1 MLMNNIQTWEDG
13 KTNETVFFGFK
24 QIFRNTTCRIMDVLM
39 NSKKSVLQSF
49 LAVLCLLTC
58 APLHA
63 QTTYESLR
71 DGDAAYDRS
80 NYSKAEPHYRRVT
93 EKEPSNWNAAY
104 NLGNALYQ
112 QGKYE
117 EAGKIFEK
125 AVVNAPDTRTK
136 ADALHNAGNALLKQ
150 NKFKEAAKAYENSL
164 RLRPGDADTKMN
176 LQMAKKK
183 DQQEQQRQQQE
194 QQQQN
199 QEQNKQ
205 DSNQQ
210 NQNQQNQ
217 NQQQQNQQ
225 NQQQNQQQSQPNS
238 NQKNTP
244 PQQPQQQQESPS
256 QQRQRMKEE
265 EARRLLET
273 SIGPDDKKNA
283 RKYRSAQQRKRPAVG
298 RKDW

>member
-1 MLMNNIQTWEDG
+1 MKFNIFQMRWDG
-13 KTNETVFFGFK
+13 RTDKTASSALTSCMV
-24 QIFRNTTCRIMDVLM
+24 
-39 NSKKSVLQSF
+39 
-49 LAVLCLLTC
+49 ALCLLNL
-58 APLHA
+58 APLTA

-71 DGDAAYDRS
+71 DGDAAYNRS

-93 EKEPSNWNAAY
+93 EKDPSNWNAAY
-104 NLGNALYQ
+104 NLGNTLYQ

-125 AVVNAPDTRTK
+125 AVANAPDTRAK

-150 NKFKEAAKAYENSL
+150 NKFKEAIKAYENSL

-183 DQQEQQRQQQE
+183 DQQEQQRQQQQ

-199 QEQNKQ
+199 QQQNNQ
-205 DSNQQ
+205 DQNQQ

-217 NQQQQNQQ
+217 DQQNQQ
-225 NQQQNQQQSQPNS
+225 NQNQQQNKQQPQPNS
-238 NQKNTP
+238 DPKNSP
-244 PQQPQQQQESPS
+244 PQQPQQPQESPS

>member
-1 MLMNNIQTWEDG
+1 MKFNIFQMRWDG
-13 KTNETVFFGFK
+13 RTDKTASSALTSCMV
-24 QIFRNTTCRIMDVLM
+24 
-39 NSKKSVLQSF
+39 
-49 LAVLCLLTC
+49 ALCLLNL
-58 APLHA
+58 APLTA

-71 DGDAAYDRS
+71 DGDAAYNRS

-93 EKEPSNWNAAY
+93 EKDPSNWNAAY
-104 NLGNALYQ
+104 NLGNTLYQ

-125 AVVNAPDTRTK
+125 AVANAPDTRAK

-150 NKFKEAAKAYENSL
+150 NKFKEAIKAYENSL

-183 DQQEQQRQQQE
+183 NQQEQQRQQQ

-199 QEQNKQ
+199 QQQNNQ
-205 DSNQQ
+205 DQNQQ

-217 NQQQQNQQ
+217 NQQNQQNQ
-225 NQQQNQQQSQPNS
+225 NQQQNKQQPQPNS
-238 NQKNTP
+238 DPKNSP
-244 PQQPQQQQESPS
+244 PQQPQQPQESPS

>member
-1 MLMNNIQTWEDG
+1 MKFNIFQMRWDG
-13 KTNETVFFGFK
+13 RTDKTASSALTSCMV
-24 QIFRNTTCRIMDVLM
+24 
-39 NSKKSVLQSF
+39 
-49 LAVLCLLTC
+49 ALCLLTL
-58 APLHA
+58 APLTA

-71 DGDAAYDRS
+71 DGDAAYNRS

-93 EKEPSNWNAAY
+93 EKDPSNWNAAY
-104 NLGNALYQ
+104 NLGNTLYQ

-125 AVVNAPDTRTK
+125 AVANAPDTRAK

-150 NKFKEAAKAYENSL
+150 NKFKEAIKAYENSL

-183 DQQEQQRQQQE
+183 NQQEQQRQQQ

-199 QEQNKQ
+199 QQQNNQ
-205 DSNQQ
+205 DQNQQ

-217 NQQQQNQQ
+217 NQQNQQNQ
-225 NQQQNQQQSQPNS
+225 NQQQNKQQPQPNS
-238 NQKNTP
+238 DPKNSP
-244 PQQPQQQQESPS
+244 PQQPQQPQESPS

>member
-1 MLMNNIQTWEDG
+1 MKFNIFQMRWDG
-13 KTNETVFFGFK
+13 RTDKTASSALTSCMV
-24 QIFRNTTCRIMDVLM
+24 
-39 NSKKSVLQSF
+39 
-49 LAVLCLLTC
+49 ALCLLTL
-58 APLHA
+58 APLTA

-71 DGDAAYDRS
+71 DGDAAYNRS
-80 NYSKAEPHYRRVT
+80 NYSKAEPHYRQVT
-93 EKEPSNWNAAY
+93 EKDPSNWNAAY
-104 NLGNALYQ
+104 NLGNTLYQ

-125 AVVNAPDTRTK
+125 AVANAPDTRAK

-150 NKFKEAAKAYENSL
+150 NKFKEAIKAYENSL

-183 DQQEQQRQQQE
+183 NQQEQQRQQQ

-199 QEQNKQ
+199 QQQNNQ
-205 DSNQQ
+205 DQNQQ

-217 NQQQQNQQ
+217 DQQNQQ
-225 NQQQNQQQSQPNS
+225 NQNQQQNKQQPQPNS
-238 NQKNTP
+238 DPKNSP
-244 PQQPQQQQESPS
+244 PQQPQQPQESPS

>member
-1 MLMNNIQTWEDG
+1 M
-13 KTNETVFFGFK
+13 V
-24 QIFRNTTCRIMDVLM
+24 
-39 NSKKSVLQSF
+39 
-49 LAVLCLLTC
+49 ALCLLNL
-58 APLHA
+58 APLTA

-71 DGDAAYDRS
+71 DGDAAYNRS

-93 EKEPSNWNAAY
+93 EKDPSNWNAAY
-104 NLGNALYQ
+104 NLGNTLYQ

-125 AVVNAPDTRTK
+125 AVANAPDTRAK

-150 NKFKEAAKAYENSL
+150 NKFKEAIKAYENSL

-183 DQQEQQRQQQE
+183 NQQEQQRQQQ

-199 QEQNKQ
+199 QQQNNQ
-205 DSNQQ
+205 DQNQQ

-217 NQQQQNQQ
+217 NQQNQQNQ
-225 NQQQNQQQSQPNS
+225 NQQQNKQQPQPNS
-238 NQKNTP
+238 DPKNSP
-244 PQQPQQQQESPS
+244 PQQPQQPQESPS

>member
-1 MLMNNIQTWEDG
+1 MKFNIFQMRWDG
-13 KTNETVFFGFK
+13 RTDKTASSALTSCMV
-24 QIFRNTTCRIMDVLM
+24 
-39 NSKKSVLQSF
+39 
-49 LAVLCLLTC
+49 ALCLLTL
-58 APLHA
+58 APLTA

-71 DGDAAYDRS
+71 DGDAAYNRS

-93 EKEPSNWNAAY
+93 EKDPSNWNAAY
-104 NLGNALYQ
+104 NLGNTLYQ

-125 AVVNAPDTRTK
+125 AVANAPDTRAK

-150 NKFKEAAKAYENSL
+150 NKFKEAIKAYENSL

-183 DQQEQQRQQQE
+183 NQQEQQRQQQ

-199 QEQNKQ
+199 QQQNNQ
-205 DSNQQ
+205 DQNQQ

-217 NQQQQNQQ
+217 DQQNQQ
-225 NQQQNQQQSQPNS
+225 NQNQQQNKQQPQPNS
-238 NQKNTP
+238 DPKNSP
-244 PQQPQQQQESPS
+244 PQQPQQPQESPS

>member
-1 MLMNNIQTWEDG
+1 MKFNIFQMRWDG
-13 KTNETVFFGFK
+13 RTDKTASSALTSCMV
-24 QIFRNTTCRIMDVLM
+24 
-39 NSKKSVLQSF
+39 
-49 LAVLCLLTC
+49 ALCLLNL
-58 APLHA
+58 APLTA

-71 DGDAAYDRS
+71 DGDAAYNRS

-93 EKEPSNWNAAY
+93 EKDPSNWNAAY
-104 NLGNALYQ
+104 NLGNTLYQ

-125 AVVNAPDTRTK
+125 AVANAPDTRAK

-150 NKFKEAAKAYENSL
+150 NKFKEAIKAYENSL

-183 DQQEQQRQQQE
+183 NQQEQQRQQQ

-199 QEQNKQ
+199 QQQNNQ
-205 DSNQQ
+205 DQNQQ

-217 NQQQQNQQ
+217 NQQNQQNQ
-225 NQQQNQQQSQPNS
+225 NQQQNKQQPQPNS
-238 NQKNTP
+238 DPKNSP
-244 PQQPQQQQESPS
+244 PQQPQQPQESPS

-283 RKYRSAQQRKRPAVG
+283 RKSRSAQQRKRPAVG